1 MGIIPNLLDKLPSFS
16 KIFSLKT
23 YKDLGTLAKDKVTD
37 ILGKIWGNWG
47 DKTGIA
53 GLIPN
58 LMSKIPDIGS
68 MMGDLMS
75 ISVEGVSKSQ
85 KDKLVDQFGG
95 KAKRNDI
102 ETEVG
107 SDEFG
112 WKTIQKEAYDVEIG
126 IVEYFK
132 QIGSIIKEKAMIPVN
147 WVKDKFNSLKATL
160 DNLSLPDWDFGGI
173 LNIVK
178 DIGNVVIGGIN
189 KALCWVVEKYN
200 STVNALSLPWGMSDW
215 ALIDSPPQIDK
226 WHTGGIVPGG
236 PSAEVPAILQ
246 GGEQV
251 IPRSARSQMRG
262 GGEGT
267 NQTFNININSNFS
280 PGDIIRSIAQSGAT
294 DEVAYL
300 NTVG

>member
-1 MGIIPNLLDKLPSFS
+1 
-16 KIFSLKT
+16 
-23 YKDLGTLAKDKVTD
+23 
-37 ILGKIWGNWG
+37 
-47 DKTGIA
+47 
-53 GLIPN
+53 
-58 LMSKIPDIGS
+58 MSKIPDIGS

-75 ISVEGVSKSQ
+75 ISVEGVSKTQ

-95 KAKRNDI
+95 TAKRNDI
-102 ETEVG
+102 ESEVG

-132 QIGSIIKEKAMIPVN
+132 QIGSLIKEKAMVPVN
-147 WVKDKFNSLKATL
+147 WVKDKYNSLKSL
-160 DNLSLPDWDFGGI
+160 LGNLGLPDWDFGDLMGVVK
-173 LNIVK
+173 NIA
-178 DIGNVVIGGIN
+178 NAVIGGIN
-189 KALCWVVEKYN
+189 QAICWVVEKYN
-200 STVNALSLPWGMSDW
+200 STIGKIGFPPEWKFVGGMGLS
-215 ALIDSPPQIDK
+215 ITPPQIDK

-236 PSAEVPAILQ
+236 PSTNVPAILQ
-246 GGEQV
+246 GGERV
-251 IPRSARSQMRG
+251 IPRSSRSQMG
-262 GGEGT
+262 GGGGT